1 MSFST
6 YGLKSVLPS
15 ASLSVAEIFSGPF
28 LLNIPMYQRPYSWG
42 REEAGQLLEDVL
54 DAAGLDGGLEPES
67 DYFLGTVLLMDTSGI
82 NTRLSP
88 KLPAR
93 EFDIVDGQQRLVTMM
108 TLFAVLRDLENNARG
123 AFTKRAAPM
132 ITAQQGTRFFRTE
145 RFRLHLSTRDRDFFE
160 RYVLKPGSTL
170 EVPQQDGQSGQDAAL
185 LEVRDHLL
193 TELKQMSEAQRARL
207 GTYLAD
213 NCHLVAILSHD
224 IDRAHR
230 MFIVLNE
237 RGKKLRRNDILKAD
251 LLSRVSPERLVWAE
265 KSWDSASDKLGE
277 SFEDFF
283 AHVRS
288 IHGYK
293 KPQIISGVRSAIKEH
308 GGAEPFLRT
317 VFLPLAASYSLI
329 KEESDQLPQNLRR
342 PLLYLNRLP
351 AADWAPA
358 AMLALSNWQSNPEYA
373 AFLLNE
379 IDRLAHLLRLLCLG
393 TGKRVRKFA
402 DVVAAL
408 RGGMPVT
415 AESEIFQL
423 SREETR
429 NIAYHLRDLHRR
441 NPKIC
446 KLLLLRL
453 SDEISGSLPAPR
465 PDDYTIEHVLPQRPS
480 STSEWRRWFP
490 SADDRG
496 RCTENI
502 GNLVLISEKQNDKA
516 RNASFA
522 TKKEIYLKA
531 DAKTPLLA
539 TTQEIMQCSEWH
551 RFEIEAREERMIE
564 WIEKIWR
571 IDLLSLRST
580 GRDVE
585 TAEAKSA
592 ATIASKTKR
601 GVRLG

>member
-1 MSFST
+1 
-6 YGLKSVLPS
+6 
-15 ASLSVAEIFSGPF
+15 
-28 LLNIPMYQRPYSWG
+28 MYQRPYSWG
-42 REEAGQLLEDVL
+42 RDEAGQLLEDVL
-54 DAAGLDGGLEPES
+54 DAAGLDGQDEPES
-67 DYFLGTVLLMDTSGI
+67 DYFLGTVLLMDTSGL
-82 NTRLSP
+82 NTRLSS
-88 KLPAR
+88 KLPPR

-123 AFTKRAAPM
+123 PLTKRVAAL

-160 RYVLKPGSTL
+160 NYVLKPGGTL
-170 EVPQQDGQSGQDAAL
+170 KAPQKDGQSGQDAAL
-185 LEVRDHLL
+185 LQVRNHFL
-193 TELKQMSEAQRARL
+193 TELEGMPEALRLRL

-213 NCHLVAILSHD
+213 NCHLVAILSND

-251 LLSRVSPERLVWAE
+251 LLSRIALEKLEWAE
-265 KSWDSASDKLGE
+265 QSWDKASEKLGE
-277 SFEDFF
+277 NFEDFF
-283 AHVRS
+283 THVRA

-293 KPQIISGVRSAIKEH
+293 KPQIISGVRFAIKEH
-308 GGAEPFLRT
+308 GGAEPFLT
-317 VFLPLAASYSLI
+317 KVFLPLAASYSLI
-329 KEESDQLPQNLRR
+329 KDESDRLPQNLAR

-351 AADWAPA
+351 PGSDWAPA
-358 AMLALSNWQSNPEYA
+358 AMLALSDWQSNPEYA

-379 IDRLAHLLRLLCLG
+379 IDRLAHLIRLLCLG
-393 TGKRVRKFA
+393 SGKRVRKFA
-402 DVVAAL
+402 DIVSAL
-408 RGGMPVT
+408 RQGTPVT

-453 SDEISGSLPAPR
+453 SDEMGGTTPVPR

-480 STSEWRRWFP
+480 PTSEWRRWFP
-490 SADDRG
+490 SSDDRSH
-496 RCTENI
+496 CTESI
-502 GNLVLISEKQNDKA
+502 GNLVLISDKQNDKA

-522 TKKEIYLKA
+522 AKKDVYLKA
-531 DAKTPLLA
+531 DPKTPLLA
-539 TTQEIMQCSEWH
+539 TTRDVLQCSEWH

-564 WIEKIWR
+564 RIEKIWR
-571 IDLLSLRST
+571 IDLSSLRSS
-580 GRDVE
+580 GRDANAQPPE
-585 TAEAKSA
+585 EATASTVAPKA
-592 ATIASKTKR
+592 RR
-601 GVRLG
+601 GGSSR

>member
-1 MSFST
+1 M
-6 YGLKSVLPS
+6 LPS
-15 ASLSVAEIFSGPF
+15 ASLTVAEIFSGPF
-28 LLNIPMYQRPYSWG
+28 LLNIPTYQRPYSWG
-42 REEAGQLLEDVL
+42 RDEAGQLLEDVL
-54 DAAGLDGGLEPES
+54 DAAGLDDGQEPES
-67 DYFLGTVLLMDTSGI
+67 DYFLGTVLLMDTSGLK
-82 NTRLSP
+82 TRLSP

-108 TLFAVLRDLENNARG
+108 TLFAVLRDLENNMRG
-123 AFTKRAAPM
+123 PLSKRATAM

-170 EVPQQDGQSGQDAAL
+170 EAPQKDGQSGQDAAL
-185 LEVRDHLL
+185 LEVRDHFLI
-193 TELKQMSEAQRARL
+193 ELKEMTEAQRLRL
-207 GTYLAD
+207 GTYLAG

-251 LLSRVSPERLVWAE
+251 LLSRVSLEQIAWAE

-283 AHVRS
+283 AHVRA
-288 IHGYK
+288 IYGYK
-293 KPQIISGVRSAIKEH
+293 KPQIISGIRSAITDH
-308 GGAEPFLRT
+308 GGAEPFLRK

-329 KEESDQLPQNLRR
+329 KDESEPLPESLRR
-342 PLLYLNRLP
+342 PLLYLNRLA

-358 AMLALSNWQSNPEYA
+358 AMLALRDWQSDPNYA
-373 AFLLNE
+373 AYLLNE

-408 RGGMPVT
+408 RSGLPVN
-415 AESEIFQL
+415 ADSDIFQL

-453 SDEISGSLPAPR
+453 SDEMGGTAPAPR

-490 SADDRG
+490 SADDRS
-496 RCTENI
+496 RCTESI
-502 GNLVLISEKQNDKA
+502 GNLVLISDKQNDKA
-516 RNASFA
+516 RNASFG

-531 DAKTPLLA
+531 EAKTPVLP
-539 TTQEIMQCSEWH
+539 TTREVLQCSEWH
-551 RFEIEAREERMIE
+551 RFEIEAREERMID

-571 IDLLSLRST
+571 IDLATLRSG
-580 GRDVE
+580 GRD
-585 TAEAKSA
+585 TQAADAKPLNPVTPKA
-592 ATIASKTKR
+592 GR
-601 GVRLG
+601 GAVRLG